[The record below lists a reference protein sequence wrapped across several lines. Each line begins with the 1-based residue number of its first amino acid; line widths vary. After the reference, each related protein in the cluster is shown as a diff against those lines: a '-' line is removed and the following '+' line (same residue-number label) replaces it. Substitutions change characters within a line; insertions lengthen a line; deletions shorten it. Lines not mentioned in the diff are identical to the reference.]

1 MRIAIGSLFQESNT
15 FSPRPTTIESFEAV
29 YLWRGDEAFSKLRT
43 ARIEI
48 PGILSVLEPA
58 GIEAIPLIATSALAG
73 GVVTRATFELLM
85 SDMESRLKQAGKVDA
100 LLLPLHGAMAIEDE
114 DDAESDSYH

>member
-29 YLWRGDEAFSKLRT
+29 YLWRGDDAFTKQRT

-48 PGILSVLEPA
+48 PGILSVL
-58 GIEAIPLIATSALAG
+58 
-73 GVVTRATFELLM
+73 
-85 SDMESRLKQAGKVDA
+85 
-100 LLLPLHGAMAIEDE
+100 
-114 DDAESDSYH
+114 